1 MKERTQQ
8 SLCNTFMVDILPVG
22 NLIFLLV
29 SCFVYSSL
37 DSIMVTHGVLVYDCM
52 HSVFTI
58 DNYNSC
64 ILYNLLTS
72 HWFSVRLN
80 NICKNGKYQMTFSMI
95 TMMID
100 AEAEILSKLIL
111 FVGNKIVHAFFIYK
125 IY

>member
-52 HSVFTI
+52 YSLFTI

-64 ILYNLLTS
+64 ILFDLLTS
-72 HWFSVRLN
+72 HRFSVRLS

-100 AEAEILSKLIL
+100 AEAEILSKLI
-111 FVGNKIVHAFFIYK
+111 
-125 IY
+125 